1 MVVKKEN
8 TALDSKRW
16 SKYVLATAAGTY
28 AVLGAQANLDADI
41 TTVLVDTFIEDQN
54 QSDGL
59 FTPFGPY
66 TFGASGASFSFQQA
80 YNELGP
86 GVGALVMFGGGDF
99 QIAGNA
105 VSAYF
110 YPSNLAYGANISS
123 LSFNIGAGD
132 RGDMAFGNGYPNS
145 QFLSAGQGYVA
156 FRFDLGGGTQYG
168 YAELIMN
175 GAPDNRATFV
185 QYSYGDIGERVTTGA
200 LANAI
205 PEPGALGILALGAV
219 GVAAWRRRREV
230 S

>member
-1 MVVKKEN
+1 MVVRKEN
-8 TALDSKRW
+8 SDLDSKRW
-16 SKYVLATAAGTY
+16 SKYLLATAAGTY
-28 AVLGAQANLDADI
+28 SMLGAQAYLDADI
-41 TTVLVDTFIEDQN
+41 TTVFVDTFMEDQN

-185 QYSYGDIGERVTTGA
+185 QYSYGDVGERVTTGQMA
-200 LANAI
+200 TAI
-205 PEPGALGILALGAV
+205 PEPSSLGALALGAI
-219 GVAAWRRRREV
+219 GVAAWRRRRKTV
-230 S
+230 